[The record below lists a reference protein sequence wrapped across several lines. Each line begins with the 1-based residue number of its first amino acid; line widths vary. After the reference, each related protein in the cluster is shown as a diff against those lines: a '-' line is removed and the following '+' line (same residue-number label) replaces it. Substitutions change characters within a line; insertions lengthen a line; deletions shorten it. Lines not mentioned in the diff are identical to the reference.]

1 MEKKIPTTFINFA
14 ADTLAETNKGLS
26 GSRIAEF
33 SAAYAIDFDVEI
45 PYPEYPFPSDL
56 PNKRTALRENLK
68 AFSPEQQFFIIK
80 NLCELSHFKDNSDV
94 KDLKIKLVS
103 RYNALSGDNLK
114 EEINESLIEE
124 TQHWLTDYPN
134 ASKLYNDCLE
144 KYSNGIHQRNL
155 LDDLRLSLE
164 TLLKS
169 ILENNKSL
177 ENQLPELGKYISDRK
192 GSKELNNMFL
202 KLIDYF
208 SKYQNTYVKH
218 HDNVNENEIEIII
231 EIASSFMKYI
241 VRINNKA

>member
-1 MEKKIPTTFINFA
+1 M
-14 ADTLAETNKGLS
+14 S

-144 KYSNGIHQRNL
+144 KYSNGIPQRNL

-169 ILENNKSL
+169 ILK
-177 ENQLPELGKYISDRK
+177 
-192 GSKELNNMFL
+192 
-202 KLIDYF
+202 
-208 SKYQNTYVKH
+208 
-218 HDNVNENEIEIII
+218 II
-231 EIASSFMKYI
+231 
-241 VRINNKA
+241 NP